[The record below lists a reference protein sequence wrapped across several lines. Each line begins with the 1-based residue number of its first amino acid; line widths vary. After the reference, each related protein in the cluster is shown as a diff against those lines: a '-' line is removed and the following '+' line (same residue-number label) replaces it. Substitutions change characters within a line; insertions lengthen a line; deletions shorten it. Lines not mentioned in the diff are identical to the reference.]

1 MKRIFSFYNLILA
14 IFSLFIVLPVLYI
27 FFSAIFFN
35 NSLNDDLSGL
45 DISSFIL
52 LAKSVLI
59 SAFIALIS
67 TIIGTVLAFILYK
80 TRIKYSGFLK
90 IIVLMPL
97 FISPYILAV
106 AWRDFFFI
114 AFDSLNLISSYLGVI
129 IVLTTVFAPLSIIII
144 GSAIANISSQIDES
158 AIMITDTKT
167 LIRSILLPLIKPALL
182 SSFILIFIF
191 SISNFAVPAFFGVKV
206 FTTEIFTQFSAFYK
220 HSFAIIQSILLVVIC
235 ILLLFSER
243 KYIADAPFF
252 SIGSKGVSIRKFES
266 NYFLNSMVLGWIII
280 SILLPLSVLIS
291 QSFTNGIQAF
301 VDAFYLLLPTFSYS
315 FFTAFIAAVL
325 IIIIGFTVAYYDVWK
340 SKNTSLFN
348 WLLLLIFTIPSTVYG
363 ISLIK
368 FYNHSALNFIYAS
381 YAIIIIAYVG
391 KFSFISAKII
401 TNSMKQ
407 LPKSLYE
414 SAVIQGTSSW
424 SIVFRI
430 LLPILWPAFFAAFML
445 SYIFALGEL
454 GITIMVYPP
463 GTEIMPIKVFTI
475 MANAPQA
482 ITTSMNLIVFSLT
495 LLLIA
500 TFSFIAKLF
509 QNKSQ
514 YVNN

>member
-1 MKRIFSFYNLILA
+1 VKRIFSFYNLILA
-14 IFSLFIVLPVLYI
+14 IFSLFIVLPVLYT

-114 AFDSLNLISSYLGVI
+114 AFENLNLISSYLGVI
-129 IVLTTVFAPLSIIII
+129 IVLSTVFVPLSIIII

-167 LIRSILLPLIKPALL
+167 LIRKILLPLIKPALL

-206 FTTEIFTQFSAFYK
+206 FTTEIFTQFSAFYR

-315 FFTAFIAAVL
+315 FFTAIIAAVL
-325 IIIIGFTVAYYDVWK
+325 IIIIGFTVAYYNVWK
-340 SKNTSLFN
+340 SKNTSIFN

-391 KFSFISAKII
+391 KFSFIATKII

-445 SYIFALGEL
+445 SFIFALGEL

-482 ITTSMNLIVFSLT
+482 ITASMNLIVFSLT

>member
-14 IFSLFIVLPVLYI
+14 IFSLFIVLPVLYT

-114 AFDSLNLISSYLGVI
+114 AFENLNLISSYLGVI
-129 IVLTTVFAPLSIIII
+129 IVLSTVFVPLSIIII

-167 LIRSILLPLIKPALL
+167 LIRKILLPLIKPALL

-206 FTTEIFTQFSAFYK
+206 FTTEIFTQFSAFYR

-315 FFTAFIAAVL
+315 FFTAIIAAVL
-325 IIIIGFTVAYYDVWK
+325 IIIIGFTVAYYNVWK
-340 SKNTSLFN
+340 SKNTSIFN

-391 KFSFISAKII
+391 KFSFIATKII

-445 SYIFALGEL
+445 SFIFALGEL

-482 ITTSMNLIVFSLT
+482 ITASMNLIVFSLT